1 MPDGTPDQNEPL
13 SASSRN
19 LLQQQ
24 LISLSARLDRQ
35 VSQLTRLNRLSN
47 QLLGSTEGDSVAERF
62 AEAVVDVLDVSLG
75 AVWVLPPLSVAVT
88 PAFAVFG
95 RSVDREAWELQGPM
109 LATVLSSLGGR
120 RATRIDEHAVSMFPG
135 TRLATPIAARCVG
148 RDGTCTAIVLAANT
162 DDVGGMSE
170 PISDESIEMLAVLAE
185 KIAAHLDN
193 GIDRRLIEE
202 QLNRLRESEER
213 LALVLRGTN
222 DGWWD
227 WDLRKGSCFLSSR
240 WTRMMSG
247 KEGPGADQ
255 AGFWGER
262 LHPQDAE
269 PFRLL
274 LQRSFEGDA
283 AGVETEVRLR
293 KDDGEYLPVLV
304 RGTILRGETGDPVR
318 FAGSILDLTERRLY
332 EDHIHRLAFYDS
344 LTDLPNRRL
353 LLDRLQQ
360 SLLSRARTGQ
370 HTAVLML
377 DVDRFKRLNDTHG
390 HAAGDQ
396 LLRAIGRRIRELVR
410 PYDTIAR
417 LGGDEFVV
425 LLEQLGTDAPAAA
438 AVAEATALKLLRA
451 LDEPYT
457 IDSGVTHHSVSIG
470 IAMPEGDSA
479 SADTLLKCADV
490 ALYEAKDAGRNIA
503 RFFRPEMQLRVDRRA
518 ALEARLR
525 EGFGR
530 SELAVHY
537 QAQVDEGGR
546 VWGAEALMRWHA
558 ADGAAVPPSEFIPVA
573 EESGLIHALG
583 GWSLESACAQLRK
596 WGPGLPEGFRVAVNL
611 SAPEFMHPEFP
622 ERVISALARAG
633 VHGRHLRLEITEA
646 TVVTELG
653 FAAERMQELRA
664 HDVEFSLD
672 DFGSGYSSLTY
683 LRKLPVSEVKIDYSY
698 VRRILTDRHDAAI
711 VRAILAMC
719 ASLNLRVVAEG
730 VETKEQWD
738 RLRQDG
744 CRFFQGYLF
753 GRPMAPASDP
763 GHLAGATKP

>member
-1 MPDGTPDQNEPL
+1 MPDGIPDQNEPL

-47 QLLGSTEGDSVAERF
+47 QLLGSAEGNSVAERF
-62 AEAVVDVLDVSLG
+62 AEAVADVLDVSLG
-75 AVWVLPPLSVAVT
+75 AVWVLPPLACAVT
-88 PAFAVFG
+88 PAFAVSG
-95 RSVDREAWELQGPM
+95 RNVDRVAWERQGPM

-120 RATRIDEHAVSMFPG
+120 RAMRIDPHAAAMFPG
-135 TRLATPIAARCVG
+135 SRLTNPIAARCVG
-148 RDGTCTAIVLAANT
+148 RDGSCTAIVLAANT
-162 DDVGGMSE
+162 EDVGGMSE
-170 PISDESIEMLAVLAE
+170 PISEETIEMLAVLAE
-185 KIAAHLDN
+185 KCAAHLDN
-193 GIDRRLIEE
+193 GVDRRLIEE
-202 QLNRLRESEER
+202 QLHRLRESEER

-227 WDLRKGSCFLSSR
+227 WDLRKGTCFLSSR
-240 WTRMMSG
+240 WVRMMSG
-247 KEGPGADQ
+247 KDGPGAEH
-255 AGFWGER
+255 AGFWSER
-262 LHPQDAE
+262 LHLQDAE

-274 LQRSFEGDA
+274 LQRSFDGDA
-283 AGVETEVRLR
+283 AGIDTEVRLR
-293 KDDGEYLPVLV
+293 RDDGEYLPVLV
-304 RGTILRGETGDPVR
+304 RGTILRDGSGEPMR
-318 FAGSILDLTERRLY
+318 FAGSILDLTERRRY
-332 EDHIHRLAFYDS
+332 EEHIHRLAFYDP

-360 SLLSRARTGQ
+360 SLLARARTGQ

-396 LLRAIGRRIRELVR
+396 LLRAIGRRIRDLVR
-410 PYDTIAR
+410 PYDTVAR

-425 LLEQLGTDAPAAA
+425 LLEQLGTDAHAAA
-438 AVAEATALKLLRA
+438 AVAESTALKLLRA
-451 LDEPYT
+451 LDEPYE

-470 IAMPEGDSA
+470 IAMPTEEA
-479 SADTLLKCADV
+479 TSADTLLKCADV

-518 ALEARLR
+518 ALEAKLR
-525 EGFGR
+525 AGFGR
-530 SELAVHY
+530 GELAVHY
-537 QAQVDEGGR
+537 QAQVDDSGR
-546 VWGAEALMRWHA
+546 VWGAEALLRWEPN
-558 ADGAAVPPSEFIPVA
+558 GEVAVPPGEFIPVA

-596 WGPGLPEGFRVAVNL
+596 WGPGLPEGFRIAVNL
-611 SAPEFMHPEFP
+611 SAPEFMHPDFTD
-622 ERVISALARAG
+622 RVIAALARAG
-633 VHGRHLRLEITEA
+633 VQGRHLRLEITEA

-653 FAAERMQELRA
+653 YAAERMRMLQA

-698 VRRILTDRHDAAI
+698 VRRILIDRHDAAI
-711 VRAILAMC
+711 VRAILSMC

-730 VETKEQWD
+730 VETKEQWE

-763 GHLAGATKP
+763 GRLAEASKP

>member
-1 MPDGTPDQNEPL
+1 MPDGVPDQNEPL
-13 SASSRN
+13 SPSSRN

-47 QLLGSTEGDSVAERF
+47 QLLGSMEGGSVAETF
-62 AEAVVDVLDVSLG
+62 AEAIADVLDVSLG
-75 AVWVLPPLSVAVT
+75 AVWVLPPHACAVT

-95 RSVDREAWELQGPM
+95 RNVDRASWESRGPM
-109 LATVLSSLGGR
+109 LATVLASLTGT
-120 RATRIDEHAVSMFPG
+120 RAFRIDGHAGSLFPDA
-135 TRLATPIAARCVG
+135 RLVNPMAARCVG
-148 RDGTCTAIVLAANT
+148 RDGTCTAVVLAANT
-162 DDVGGMSE
+162 ADVGGMSE
-170 PISDESIEMLAVLAE
+170 PPSEESTAMLAVLAE
-185 KIAAHLDN
+185 KCAAHLDN
-193 GIDRRLIEE
+193 GVDRRLIEQ
-202 QLNRLRESEER
+202 QLERLRESEER

-227 WDLRKGSCFLSSR
+227 WDVRRGTCFLSAR
-240 WTRMMSG
+240 WVRMMSG
-247 KEGPGADQ
+247 KDAPGAEV
-255 AGFWGER
+255 AGFWVDR

-269 PFRLL
+269 QFRLL

-283 AGVETEVRLR
+283 PGVETEARLR
-293 KDDGEYLPVLV
+293 RDDGEFLPVLI
-304 RGTILRGETGDPVR
+304 RGTIMRGDSGAPVR
-318 FAGSILDLTERRLY
+318 FAGSILDLTERRRY
-332 EDHIHRLAFYDS
+332 EEHIHRLAFYDS

-360 SLLSRARTGQ
+360 SLLARARTGQ

-396 LLRAIGRRIRELVR
+396 LLRAIGRRIREMVR

-417 LGGDEFVV
+417 LGGDEFVI
-425 LLEQLGTDAPAAA
+425 LLEQLGTDAHAAA
-438 AVAEATALKLLRA
+438 SVAESTALKLLRA
-451 LDEPYT
+451 LDEPYE

-470 IAMPEGDSA
+470 IAMPGEDA
-479 SADTLLKCADV
+479 STADALLKCADV

-525 EGFGR
+525 EGFARG
-530 SELAVHY
+530 ELAVHY
-537 QAQVDEGGR
+537 QAQVDDSGR
-546 VWGAEALMRWHA
+546 LWGTEALLRW
-558 ADGAAVPPSEFIPVA
+558 DTPDRVPVSPGEFIPVA

-583 GWSLESACAQLRK
+583 GWSLESACAQIRK

-611 SAPEFMHPEFP
+611 SAPEFMHPDFP
-622 ERVISALARAG
+622 DRVLAALARAG
-633 VHGRHLRLEITEA
+633 IGGRHLRLEITEA

-653 FAAERMQELRA
+653 FAAERMRTLRA
-664 HDVEFSLD
+664 HDIEFSLD

-683 LRKLPVSEVKIDYSY
+683 LRKLPVSEVKIDHSY

-711 VRAILAMC
+711 VRAILTMC

-730 VETKEQWD
+730 VETIEQWA
-738 RLRQDG
+738 RLRDDG
-744 CRFFQGYLF
+744 CRYFQGYLF
-753 GRPMAPASDP
+753 GRPRSPSPDP
-763 GHLAGATKP
+763 GALVERKTA